1 MLSTSIRRRDAR
13 DRHTRTCGRSGSALS
28 VRVRRAVGVVV
39 SVPVL
44 AVSVV
49 ACGAGSDGAG
59 VGGKKDGSREERAS
73 GGSGGA
79 DSGGSAGKSGGG
91 GSGGGGAAE
100 EKRLA
105 SALLKSGDVKG
116 YRVQR
121 SKKDA
126 LPAQN
131 TVQSYERKCSAVT
144 DVMDSDPERAR
155 TAYINGV
162 LQKGS
167 SPSAGGAVQQVLLA
181 SYAKGGAEEWLS
193 DLKRALGGCKSF
205 TAKDGAGDKVR
216 LTVSRGPVGVVGDD
230 SVEFTLRVKQQ
241 SDSPLVFT
249 VVRTGGRTATFMSI
263 SLSGKPQPVE
273 KALAVKQHRKLA
285 ALGGG
290 R

>member
-28 VRVRRAVGVVV
+28 ARVRRAVGVAV

-59 VGGKKDGSREERAS
+59 DGGKKDGSREERGS
-73 GGSGGA
+73 GGSG
-79 DSGGSAGKSGGG
+79 SGGSAGQGGS

-126 LPAQN
+126 LPAQS
-131 TVQSYERKCSAVT
+131 TVESYERKCSAVT
-144 DVMDSDPERAR
+144 DVMDSDPVRAR

-181 SYAKGGAEEWLS
+181 SYGKGEAEAWLS

-216 LTVSRGPVGVVGDD
+216 LTASRGPVGVVGDD

-273 KALAVKQHRKLA
+273 KALAVKQHQKLA